1 MKRTERITRVIQR
14 QGVESVVIPPA
25 FHLEATAV
33 VVRREGERLVLIP
46 LAGPGTSR
54 QGHAPKPRPNLT
66 TVEETRE
73 ASTPTPTFE
82 VIGGPYPRFGS
93 WSGRLQRLWAWATPS
108 AVHARVRDR
117 AWHEGFEAGRCARAE
132 PAVEPHAV
140 VEPAVVEP
148 AVVEPAVEPH
158 AVVEPAVVEPAV
170 VEPAVEPPPA
180 PDEPEGI
187 AEPFPWLERF
197 KARLATGEPMPS
209 PDRPEGE
216 RLALE
221 LLELRKGD

>member
-117 AWHEGFEAGRCARAE
+117 AWHEGFEAGRCARGAPTAE
-132 PAVEPHAV
+132 P
-140 VEPAVVEP
+140 PA
-148 AVVEPAVEPH
+148 AVEPAVEPS
-158 AVVEPAVVEPAV
+158 
-170 VEPAVEPPPA
+170 PA
-180 PDEPEGI
+180 PGEPEGF
-187 AEPFPWLERF
+187 AEPFLWLERF

>member
-73 ASTPTPTFE
+73 PSTPTPTFE

-117 AWHEGFEAGRCARAE
+117 AWHEGFEAGRCVRAE
-132 PAVEPHAV
+132 PTAEP
-140 VEPAVVEP
+140 PA
-148 AVVEPAVEPH
+148 AVEPAVEPS
-158 AVVEPAVVEPAV
+158 
-170 VEPAVEPPPA
+170 PA

-197 KARLATGEPMPS
+197 KARVATGEPMPS
-209 PDRPEGE
+209 PDRLEGE

>member
-66 TVEETRE
+66 TVEETPE

-117 AWHEGFEAGRCARAE
+117 AWHEGFEAGRCARGAPTAE
-132 PAVEPHAV
+132 PSAA
-140 VEPAVVEP
+140 
-148 AVVEPAVEPH
+148 VEPAVEPS
-158 AVVEPAVVEPAV
+158 
-170 VEPAVEPPPA
+170 PA

>member
-108 AVHARVRDR
+108 AVHARARDR
-117 AWHEGFEAGRCARAE
+117 AWHEGFEAGRCARGALTAE
-132 PAVEPHAV
+132 PPAAVQPAVEPF
-140 VEPAVVEP
+140 
-148 AVVEPAVEPH
+148 
-158 AVVEPAVVEPAV
+158 
-170 VEPAVEPPPA
+170 PA
-180 PDEPEGI
+180 PDEPEGF

>member
-73 ASTPTPTFE
+73 ATASTPTFE

-117 AWHEGFEAGRCARAE
+117 AWHEGFEAGRCVRAE
-132 PAVEPHAV
+132 PAAEPP
-140 VEPAVVEP
+140 PA
-148 AVVEPAVEPH
+148 VEPAVEPS
-158 AVVEPAVVEPAV
+158 
-170 VEPAVEPPPA
+170 PA

>member
-108 AVHARVRDR
+108 AVHARVRDC
-117 AWHEGFEAGRCARAE
+117 AWHEGFEAGRCARGAPTAE
-132 PAVEPHAV
+132 P
-140 VEPAVVEP
+140 PA
-148 AVVEPAVEPH
+148 AVEPAVEPS
-158 AVVEPAVVEPAV
+158 
-170 VEPAVEPPPA
+170 PA
-180 PDEPEGI
+180 PEEPEGI

-221 LLELRKGD
+221 LLELRRGD

>member
-66 TVEETRE
+66 TVEETLE
-73 ASTPTPTFE
+73 ATAPTPSFE

-108 AVHARVRDR
+108 AVHARARDR

-132 PAVEPHAV
+132 LPELPVLVESAVESSL
-140 VEPAVVEP
+140 
-148 AVVEPAVEPH
+148 
-158 AVVEPAVVEPAV
+158 
-170 VEPAVEPPPA
+170 A
-180 PDEPEGI
+180 PGAPEAL

-221 LLELRKGD
+221 LLGLPKGD

>member
-108 AVHARVRDR
+108 TVHARVRDR

-132 PAVEPHAV
+132 PAGEPLAV
-140 VEPAVVEP
+140 VEPAVAEP
-148 AVVEPAVEPH
+148 VVEPAVEPS
-158 AVVEPAVVEPAV
+158 
-170 VEPAVEPPPA
+170 PA
-180 PDEPEGI
+180 PGDPEGF
-187 AEPFPWLERF
+187 AKPFPWLERF

>member
-46 LAGPGTSR
+46 LAGPGASR

-73 ASTPTPTFE
+73 TTASTPTFE

-108 AVHARVRDR
+108 AVHERVRDR
-117 AWHEGFEAGRCARAE
+117 AWNEGFEAGRCARGVPTAE
-132 PAVEPHAV
+132 P
-140 VEPAVVEP
+140 PAT
-148 AVVEPAVEPH
+148 
-158 AVVEPAVVEPAV
+158 
-170 VEPAVEPPPA
+170 VEPAVEPPRA
-180 PDEPEGI
+180 LDEPEGF

-221 LLELRKGD
+221 LLELRKGN

>member
-73 ASTPTPTFE
+73 TTASTPTFE

-117 AWHEGFEAGRCARAE
+117 AWHEGFEAGRCARGAPTAE
-132 PAVEPHAV
+132 P
-140 VEPAVVEP
+140 PA
-148 AVVEPAVEPH
+148 AVEPAVEPS
-158 AVVEPAVVEPAV
+158 
-170 VEPAVEPPPA
+170 PA

>member
-73 ASTPTPTFE
+73 TTASTPTFE

-117 AWHEGFEAGRCARAE
+117 AWHEGFEAGRCARGAPTAE
-132 PAVEPHAV
+132 P
-140 VEPAVVEP
+140 PA
-148 AVVEPAVEPH
+148 AVEPAVEPS
-158 AVVEPAVVEPAV
+158 PD
-170 VEPAVEPPPA
+170 

>member
-73 ASTPTPTFE
+73 TTASTPTFE

-132 PAVEPHAV
+132 PAAEPLA
-140 VEPAVVEP
+140 A
-148 AVVEPAVEPH
+148 VEPAVEPSP
-158 AVVEPAVVEPAV
+158 V
-170 VEPAVEPPPA
+170 

>member
-54 QGHAPKPRPNLT
+54 QGQAPKPRPNLT

-73 ASTPTPTFE
+73 AVASTPTFE

-108 AVHARVRDR
+108 AAHARVRDR

-132 PAVEPHAV
+132 PVLASPVL
-140 VEPAVVEP
+140 
-148 AVVEPAVEPH
+148 VEPAVESS
-158 AVVEPAVVEPAV
+158 PATEG
-170 VEPAVEPPPA
+170 
-180 PDEPEGI
+180 PEGFL
-187 AEPFPWLERF
+187 EPFPWLERF

-221 LLELRKGD
+221 LLELPKDD

>member
-33 VVRREGERLVLIP
+33 VVRRDGEGLVLIP

-54 QGHAPKPRPNLT
+54 KGQAPKPRPNLT
-66 TVEETRE
+66 TVEQTQE
-73 ASTPTPTFE
+73 AVGTTPTFE

-93 WSGRLQRLWAWATPS
+93 WSGRLQRLWAWAAPS

-117 AWHEGFEAGRCARAE
+117 AWHEGFEAGRCAQAE

-148 AVVEPAVEPH
+148 AVVEPAVEPSR
-158 AVVEPAVVEPAV
+158 
-170 VEPAVEPPPA
+170 A

-187 AEPFPWLERF
+187 AESFPWLERF

>member
-108 AVHARVRDR
+108 AVHARVRDC
-117 AWHEGFEAGRCARAE
+117 AWHEGFEAGRCARGAPTAE
-132 PAVEPHAV
+132 P
-140 VEPAVVEP
+140 PA
-148 AVVEPAVEPH
+148 AVEPAVEPS
-158 AVVEPAVVEPAV
+158 
-170 VEPAVEPPPA
+170 PA
-180 PDEPEGI
+180 PEEPEGI

>member
-25 FHLEATAV
+25 FHLEARAV

-66 TVEETRE
+66 TIKETPE
-73 ASTPTPTFE
+73 ATATMPAFE

-93 WSGRLQRLWAWATPS
+93 WSGRLQRLWAWATPL
-108 AVHARVRDR
+108 AVHERVRDR
-117 AWHEGFEAGRCARAE
+117 AWQEGFKAGRCARAASAAE
-132 PAVEPHAV
+132 PTI
-140 VEPAVVEP
+140 
-148 AVVEPAVEPH
+148 VVEPAVEPS
-158 AVVEPAVVEPAV
+158 PAS
-170 VEPAVEPPPA
+170 
-180 PDEPEGI
+180 DEPKGF

-221 LLELRKGD
+221 LLGLPKGE

>member
-25 FHLEATAV
+25 FHLQATAV

-66 TVEETRE
+66 TVEETLE
-73 ASTPTPTFE
+73 ATAPTPSFE

-108 AVHARVRDR
+108 AVHARARDR

-132 PAVEPHAV
+132 LPELPVLVESAVESSL
-140 VEPAVVEP
+140 
-148 AVVEPAVEPH
+148 
-158 AVVEPAVVEPAV
+158 
-170 VEPAVEPPPA
+170 A
-180 PDEPEGI
+180 PGAPKAL

-221 LLELRKGD
+221 LLGLPKGD

>member
-117 AWHEGFEAGRCARAE
+117 AWHEGFEAGRCARGAPTAE
-132 PAVEPHAV
+132 P
-140 VEPAVVEP
+140 PA
-148 AVVEPAVEPH
+148 AVEPAVEPS
-158 AVVEPAVVEPAV
+158 
-170 VEPAVEPPPA
+170 PA
-180 PDEPEGI
+180 PDESEGFG
-187 AEPFPWLERF
+187 EPFPWLERF

>member
-132 PAVEPHAV
+132 PAGEPHAV
-140 VEPAVVEP
+140 VEPAVEP
-148 AVVEPAVEPH
+148 S
-158 AVVEPAVVEPAV
+158 
-170 VEPAVEPPPA
+170 PA
-180 PDEPEGI
+180 PGDPEGF
-187 AEPFPWLERF
+187 AKPFPWLERF

>member
-73 ASTPTPTFE
+73 TMASTPTFE

-117 AWHEGFEAGRCARAE
+117 AWHEGFEAGRCARGAPTAE
-132 PAVEPHAV
+132 P
-140 VEPAVVEP
+140 PA
-148 AVVEPAVEPH
+148 AVEPAVEPS
-158 AVVEPAVVEPAV
+158 
-170 VEPAVEPPPA
+170 PA
-180 PDEPEGI
+180 PDESEGFG
-187 AEPFPWLERF
+187 EPFPWLERF

>member
-73 ASTPTPTFE
+73 TTASTPTFE

-117 AWHEGFEAGRCARAE
+117 AWHEGFEAGRCVRAE
-132 PAVEPHAV
+132 PTAEP
-140 VEPAVVEP
+140 PA
-148 AVVEPAVEPH
+148 AVEPAVEPS
-158 AVVEPAVVEPAV
+158 
-170 VEPAVEPPPA
+170 PA

>member
-73 ASTPTPTFE
+73 ASTPKPTFE

-108 AVHARVRDR
+108 AAHARVRDR

-132 PAVEPHAV
+132 PAV
-140 VEPAVVEP
+140 VEP
-148 AVVEPAVEPH
+148 AVVEPAVEPS
-158 AVVEPAVVEPAV
+158 
-170 VEPAVEPPPA
+170 PA
-180 PDEPEGI
+180 PDEPEGF